1 MMRLFLGLLI
11 CAMIGHVSL
20 ASAIVAKQA
29 SKPAGKSVSGVLVP
43 HRAVY
48 EISLANKKEAVSVSN
63 VRGRMVFEITGSP
76 CDGYTQNMR
85 MITSTT
91 DERGVKSLS
100 DIRSSTWEQGRG
112 KRLRFSSSQYLD
124 SQLQEVVSGDAR
136 RSRNGKNI
144 SVKVDRPGAT
154 VLDIPGD
161 ALFPAQHSLAI
172 IRAAK
177 AGKKQLDVRIYD
189 GSEQGQGFYKTY
201 SFIGKKI
208 PAIVKGPN
216 RNRSKKSRKKAK
228 KLARLGL
235 AKLPSWPVAVSY
247 FNGEGNSDDTIPSYE
262 LSFRMYPNGVSG
274 NLLINYGNFSVR
286 GRLDKIKYLRAGSC
300 KHKKRNR

>member
-1 MMRLFLGLLI
+1 MMRLFLGLLT

-29 SKPAGKSVSGVLVP
+29 SKPAGKSVSGILVP

-76 CDGYTQNMR
+76 CEGYTQNMR

-136 RSRNGKNI
+136 RSRNRKNI
-144 SVKVDRPGAT
+144 NVKVDRPGAT
-154 VLDIPGD
+154 VLDLPGD

-177 AGKKQLDVRIYD
+177 AGEKQLDVRIYD

-208 PAIVKGPN
+208 PAIAKDPN
-216 RNRSKKSRKKAK
+216 RNKSKKSKKKAK
-228 KLARLGL
+228 KLAGLGL
-235 AKLPSWPVAVSY
+235 AKMPSWPVAVSY

-286 GRLDKIKYLRAGSC
+286 GRLDKIKYLRTGSC
-300 KHKKRNR
+300 KRKKHKR